1 MDYMVK
7 MEKITKE
14 FSGVTALKDVD
25 FNLLPGEVHVLLG
38 ENGAGKSTL
47 MKILCGVYEPTKGEI
62 FVNGGR
68 FSKLNPKEAAS
79 NGIGIIYQELSVIND
94 LSIAEN
100 IFVGKLPTKRVL
112 GIPTIDY
119 KHMNDTTIKLLER
132 VGLNKSPDQLV
143 GELSISEKQQ
153 VEIAKALA
161 ADAKVLIMDEPT
173 SSLTDGEIE
182 KLFKVIRQLK
192 SEGVGIVYISHKLKE
207 IKIIGDRITILKD
220 GTYVT
225 TRDLAVT
232 GTEELITLMVGRELQ
247 SKYTKNAHTSNEP
260 AEVIF
265 EVKNLTRKD
274 EKVRDINFQLFNGE
288 ILGFAGLIGSGRT
301 ELMNAIVGSEPIK
314 SGEMTLNG
322 KQLRLKNPYDAVKN
336 KIAYITEN
344 RRETGFFHN
353 FEIWKNISI
362 SKLLNDTKLGG
373 LSGLVNKKE
382 EIKWAQIQKDNLSI
396 KCSSVFQNITELS
409 GGNQQ
414 KVIIGR
420 WLAAESD
427 LFIFDEPTRGIDV
440 GAKSDI
446 YKIMR
451 ELAENGK
458 GVLVVS
464 SELPELLSICDRIAV
479 FQEGKLNGIL
489 TSEEATEEKIMAK
502 ATS

>member
-1 MDYMVK
+1 MDYLVK
-7 MEKITKE
+7 MENITKE
-14 FSGVTALKDVD
+14 FSGVPALKGVH
-25 FNLLPGEVHVLLG
+25 FELIPGEVHVLLG

-47 MKILCGVYEPTKGEI
+47 MKILSGVYEPTSGTIKISGYEYP
-62 FVNGGR
+62 
-68 FSKLNPKEAAS
+68 KLSPKEAATLGVS
-79 NGIGIIYQELSVIND
+79 IIYQELSVIND

-100 IFVGKLPTKRVL
+100 IFVGKLPTKVSF
-112 GIPTIDY
+112 GIRTVDY
-119 KHMNDTTIKLLER
+119 QYMNDVTVKLLER
-132 VGLNKSPDQLV
+132 VGLNKDPNQLV
-143 GELSISEKQQ
+143 SELSISEKQQ

-161 ADAKVLIMDEPT
+161 ADAKILIMDEPT
-173 SSLTDGEIE
+173 SSLTDGEIT
-182 KLFKVIRQLK
+182 KLFKIIRQLT

-220 GTYVT
+220 GAFVA
-225 TRDLAVT
+225 TRDLAE
-232 GTEELITLMVGRELQ
+232 TETDELITLMVGRELQ
-247 SKYTKNAHTSNEP
+247 SKYTKNENEL
-260 AEVIF
+260 AGSEEVIF
-265 EVKNLTRKD
+265 EVKGLTRKD
-274 EKVRDINFQLFNGE
+274 NKVRNISFQLKKGE

-301 ELMNAIVGSEPIK
+301 ELMNAIVGSAPIS
-314 SGEMTLNG
+314 SGEIILNQ
-322 KQLRLKNPYDAVKN
+322 KVLKIKNPYDAVKN

-362 SKLLNDTKLGG
+362 SNLINDSKFGG

-382 EIKWAQIQKDNLSI
+382 ELKWAEKQKENLSI
-396 KCSSVFQNITELS
+396 KCSSIHQNITELS

-420 WLAAESD
+420 WLAADSD

-464 SELPELLSICDRIAV
+464 SELPELLAICDRIAV
-479 FQEGKLNGIL
+479 FHEGNLNGL
-489 TSEEATEEKIMAK
+489 FTSEEVTEEKIMAK

>member
-1 MDYMVK
+1 MNVLVN

-14 FSGVTALKDVD
+14 FAGVTALKDVD

-47 MKILCGVYEPTKGEI
+47 MKILCGVYEPTAGTI
-62 FVNGGR
+62 TISGNT
-68 FSKLNPKEAAS
+68 FSQLNPKDSAS
-79 NGIGIIYQELSVIND
+79 QGISIIYQELSVIDD

-100 IFVGKLPTKRVL
+100 IFVGKMPTKKTL
-112 GIPTIDY
+112 GMNVIDY
-119 KHMNDTTIKLLER
+119 KLMRQETVRLLER
-132 VGLNKSPDQLV
+132 VGLNRHPSELV

-161 ADAKVLIMDEPT
+161 TDAKVLIMDEPT

-182 KLFKVIRQLK
+182 KLFAIIRQLK

-207 IKIIGDRITILKD
+207 IKIIGDRITVLKD
-220 GTYVT
+220 GRFVATKDIAT
-225 TRDLAVT
+225 TET
-232 GTEELITLMVGRELQ
+232 NELITLMVGRELQ
-247 SKYTKNAHTSNEP
+247 SKYTAKSESFGTNE
-260 AEVIF
+260 VVL
-265 EVKNLTRKD
+265 EVKDFTRKD
-274 EKVRDINFQLFNGE
+274 EKVKDINFKLYKGE
-288 ILGFAGLIGSGRT
+288 VLGFAGLIGSGRT

-314 SGEMTLNG
+314 SGELVLNG
-322 KQLRLKNPYDAVKN
+322 QTLKIKTPYDAVKN

-344 RRETGFFHN
+344 RRESGFFPN
-353 FEIWKNISI
+353 FEIWKNISASSLI
-362 SKLLNDTKLGG
+362 AKSRWGG
-373 LSGLVNKKE
+373 LSGLVKQRE
-382 EIKWAQIQKDNLSI
+382 EIKRADQQKELLAI
-396 KCSSVFQNITELS
+396 KCSSVHQNITELS

-420 WLAAESD
+420 WLSAGSK

-440 GAKSDI
+440 GAKSEI

-451 ELAENGK
+451 ELADQGV

-464 SELPELLSICDRIAV
+464 SELPELLAICDRIAV
-479 FQEGKLNGIL
+479 FQEGELKGIL

>member
-1 MDYMVK
+1 MEYMVK

-14 FSGVTALKDVD
+14 FSGVPALQDVD
-25 FNLLPGEVHVLLG
+25 FDLYPGEVHVLLG

-47 MKILCGVYEPTKGEI
+47 MKILCGVYEATKGNIIIE
-62 FVNGGR
+62 GAEYA
-68 FSKLNPKEAAS
+68 KLSPKEAVGH
-79 NGIGIIYQELSVIND
+79 GIGIIYQELSVIDN

-100 IFVGKLPTKRVL
+100 IFVGKIPTKKVFGL
-112 GIPTIDY
+112 TMVDY
-119 KHMNDTTIKLLER
+119 DFMKETTTKLLKR
-132 VGLNKSPDQLV
+132 VGLNQKPEVLV
-143 GELSISEKQQ
+143 SALSISEKQQ

-161 ADAKVLIMDEPT
+161 SNTKVLIMDEPT

-182 KLFKVIRQLK
+182 KLFEIMRQLK

-220 GTYVT
+220 GKYVA
-225 TRDLAVT
+225 TRDLST
-232 GTEELITLMVGRELQ
+232 TSTEDMIKLMVGRDVQAKYNGDSELLKKSQ
-247 SKYTKNAHTSNEP
+247 EI
-260 AEVIF
+260 VF

-274 EKVRDINFQLFNGE
+274 MKVQDISFQLKKGE

-301 ELMNAIVGSEPIK
+301 ELMDAIVASEPLK
-314 SGEMTLNG
+314 TGEVILNG
-322 KQLRLKNPYDAVKN
+322 KSLKLKNPYDAVKN

-344 RRETGFFHN
+344 RRETGFFPN
-353 FEIWKNISI
+353 FKIWKNVSI
-362 SKLLNDTKLGG
+362 SSLINDSKLGG

-382 EIKWAQIQKDNLSI
+382 ELQMAEDQKEVLSI
-396 KCSSVFQNITELS
+396 RCSSIYQNITELS

-420 WLAAESD
+420 WLAADSD

-440 GAKSDI
+440 GAKSEI
-446 YKIMR
+446 YRIMR
-451 ELAENGK
+451 KLADSGK

-464 SELPELLSICDRIAV
+464 SELPELLAICDRIAV
-479 FQEGKLNGIL
+479 FQEGRLNGIL
-489 TSEEATEEKIMAK
+489 TSDEATEEKIMEK

>member
-14 FSGVTALKDVD
+14 FSGIPALQDVD

-47 MKILCGVYEPTKGEI
+47 MKILCGIYEPTEGSIIIQGNK
-62 FVNGGR
+62 
-68 FSKLNPKEAAS
+68 FSKVTPKVAAS
-79 NGIGIIYQELSVIND
+79 NGIGIIYQELSVIDD

-100 IFVGKLPTKRVL
+100 IFVGKIPTKKTF
-112 GIPTIDY
+112 GISTVDY
-119 KHMNDTTIKLLER
+119 EYMKTTTTNLLER
-132 VGLNKSPDQLV
+132 VGLNRRPDEIV

-161 ADAKVLIMDEPT
+161 ADTKVLVMDEPT

-182 KLFKVIRQLK
+182 KLFEIIRQLK

-220 GTYVT
+220 GTFVAT
-225 TRDLAVT
+225 KDLAT
-232 GTEELITLMVGRELQ
+232 TEIDELITLMVGRELQ
-247 SKYTKNAHTSNEP
+247 SRYLTKNQSHSGKNE
-260 AEVIF
+260 VVF

-274 EKVRDINFQLFNGE
+274 EKVKDISFQLKKGE

-301 ELMNAIVGSEPIK
+301 ELMNAIVGSDPMK
-314 SGEMTLNG
+314 TGEITLNG
-322 KQLRLKNPYDAVKN
+322 KSLNLKNPYDAVKN

-344 RRETGFFHN
+344 RRETGFFPN
-353 FEIWKNISI
+353 FGIWKNISI
-362 SKLLNDTKLGG
+362 SNLINDSKFGG
-373 LSGLVNKKE
+373 LSGLVKKTQE
-382 EIKWAQIQKDNLSI
+382 MEWAEQQKKNLSI
-396 KCSSVFQNITELS
+396 KCSSVHQNITELS

-420 WLAAESD
+420 WLAAGSS

-451 ELAENGK
+451 DLADNGK

-464 SELPELLSICDRIAV
+464 SELPELLAICDRIAV

-489 TSEEATEEKIMAK
+489 TSDEATEEKIMAK

>member
-1 MDYMVK
+1 MNALVK
-7 MEKITKE
+7 MEKITKR
-14 FSGVTALKDVD
+14 FAGVTALKDVD
-25 FNLLPGEVHVLLG
+25 FSLVPGEVHVLLG

-47 MKILCGVYEPTKGEI
+47 MKILCGVYEPTEGSI
-62 FVNGGR
+62 QIGDR
-68 FSKLNPKEAAS
+68 QFSNLSPKEAAEH
-79 NGIGIIYQELSVIND
+79 GISIIYQELSVIND

-100 IFVGKLPTKRVL
+100 IFVGKWPTKKVF
-112 GIPTIDY
+112 GIEVVDKDY
-119 KHMNDTTIKLLER
+119 MQKVTVDLLER
-132 VGLNKSPDQLV
+132 VGLKRKPSELV
-143 GELSISEKQQ
+143 GDLSISEKQQ

-161 ADAKVLIMDEPT
+161 SEAKVLIMDEPT

-225 TRDLAVT
+225 TRELAT
-232 GTEELITLMVGRELQ
+232 TETNELITLMVGRELQ
-247 SKYTKNAHTSNEP
+247 SKYTGSHEHQGTN
-260 AEVIF
+260 EVIF

-274 EKVRDINFQLFNGE
+274 GKVKDINFELYKGE

-301 ELMNAIVGSEPIK
+301 ELMNSIVASEPIS
-314 SGEMTLNG
+314 SGEINLNG
-322 KQLRLKNPYDAVKN
+322 KKLKLKNPYDAVKN
-336 KIAYITEN
+336 NIAYITEN
-344 RRETGFFHN
+344 RRETGFFPN

-362 SKLLNDTKLGG
+362 SSLASDSKFGG
-373 LSGLVNKKE
+373 LYGLVNTKKE
-382 EIKWAQIQKDNLSI
+382 LEWAEKQKEAMSI
-396 KCSSVFQNITELS
+396 RCSSVHQNITELS

-420 WLAAESD
+420 WLAAGSD

-440 GAKSDI
+440 GAKSEI

-451 ELAENGK
+451 QLADSGK

-479 FQEGKLNGIL
+479 FNDGRLNGIL
-489 TSEEATEEKIMAK
+489 SSEEATEERIMEK